1 MLHFSGNYSTTAVRI
16 SAGFAVTATE
26 NILMIAAFR
35 SGRTTI
41 ELGAIE
47 PHVMNLIEFLRSLG
61 ITITVSHDHMIVID
75 GIKYAPKQAE
85 ATVIHDYIESGTF
98 VILGA
103 LTAMPS
109 IEIRNA
115 RIADLR
121 FFLAKCREAGV
132 RYDLHEDT
140 DSITVYNSRS
150 SLQCVNFQTNIYP
163 GFPTDLQSPFSL
175 LLTQAE

>member
-1 MLHFSGNYSTTAVRI
+1 MLQFSGNYNITDVRI

-41 ELGAIE
+41 ELAAIE
-47 PHVMNLIEFLRSLG
+47 PHVMNLIEFLRSLDIG
-61 ITITVSHDHMIVID
+61 ITVSHDHMIVID
-75 GIKYAPKQAE
+75 GIKHPPKQAE
-85 ATVIHDYIESGTF
+85 ASVVHDYIESGTF
-98 VILGA
+98 VVLGA

-109 IEIRNA
+109 IEIRHA

-121 FFLAKCREAGV
+121 FFLSKCREAGV
-132 RYDLHEDT
+132 RFDLNEQTDT
-140 DSITVYNSRS
+140 ITVYNSRS
-150 SLQCVNFQTNIYP
+150 SLRAVNFQTNIYP

>member
-1 MLHFSGNYSTTAVRI
+1 MHFSGNYSTTDVHI

-41 ELGAIE
+41 ELAAME
-47 PHVMNLIEFLRSLG
+47 PHVMNLIEFLRSLD
-61 ITITVSHDHMIVID
+61 IVISVSHDHTITID

-85 ATVIHDYIESGTF
+85 TSVIHDYIESGTF

-103 LTAMPS
+103 LAAREQIT
-109 IEIRNA
+109 IHNA
-115 RIADLR
+115 RTRDLR
-121 FFLAKCREAGV
+121 FFIAKCREAGV
-132 RYDLHEDT
+132 KMDLDETNDT
-140 DSITVYNSRS
+140 ITVYNSLS
-150 SLQCVNFQTNIYP
+150 SLRSVNFQTNIYP